1 MKSEEWDN
9 KDRKRLE
16 RDEHFERPGVSK
28 DLQPLVEKYA
38 KVNNIDLFDNDDE
51 PIDYYDF
58 LNDARFIDF
67 AYDQSRIIFNERMFK
82 GDDEITDEDIKKFGF
97 I

>member
-1 MKSEEWDN
+1 M
-9 KDRKRLE
+9 
-16 RDEHFERPGVSK
+16 
-28 DLQPLVEKYA
+28 
-38 KVNNIDLFDNDDE
+38 IDE